1 MIDDLNPIGILR
13 TRAKDPSLTSGAV
26 ATLTAAVKYLEDY
39 DRNLTA
45 RRLSVSKLS
54 DATEEPLVPTIIRDE
69 AFHRPKR
76 SRRNIPGRRGLSSST
91 VQ

>member
-54 DATEEPLVPTIIRDE
+54 DATEEPHTTRDE